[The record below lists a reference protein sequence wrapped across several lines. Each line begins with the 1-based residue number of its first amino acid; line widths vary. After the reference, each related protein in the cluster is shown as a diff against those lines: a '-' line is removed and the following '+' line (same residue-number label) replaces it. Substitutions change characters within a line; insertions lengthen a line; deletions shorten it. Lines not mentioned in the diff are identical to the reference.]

1 MLNAAALTTQMPIR
15 ETRKNNHKNHSL
27 LHLVLTDIGY
37 ARDTRG
43 FNSAVITFTAALY
56 MNGLRVLRVPNM
68 SLINGRIAIPKR
80 ELEINTPTGVRTVV
94 ERSVAPDALFLGLI
108 HTALLKSYRE
118 LSSKAET
125 ATGFPLPELKPLGP
139 SPAAE
144 HMPIENYTY
153 RATLRLDA
161 DGRPEID

>member
-1 MLNAAALTTQMPIR
+1 MATLTQQMPPIR
-15 ETRKNNHKNHSL
+15 ERKNNSN
-27 LHLVLTDIGY
+27 LHIVLTDIGY

-43 FNSAVITFTAALY
+43 FNSAVVTFTAALFL
-56 MNGLRVLRVPNM
+56 NGLRVLRVPNM

-80 ELEINTPTGVRTVV
+80 ELELNTPTGVRTVV
-94 ERSVAPDALFLGLI
+94 ERSVAPDALFLSLI
-108 HTALLKSYRE
+108 FVALEKNYGE
-118 LSSKAET
+118 LSAKAQT
-125 ATGFPLPELKPLGP
+125 ATGFPLPALKPLGP